1 MMERGVPGPGEWGKL
16 LLPCRI
22 CATGRYQERTPPDHV
37 LRQVLSNEQGINAY
51 EVKLRV
57 LACNVCTHTIY
68 FAPGFPEEAANKGWK
83 VI

>member
-1 MMERGVPGPGEWGKL
+1 MM
-16 LLPCRI
+16 
-22 CATGRYQERTPPDHV
+22 
-37 LRQVLSNEQGINAY
+37 VLSQSILVSLGHGGFIFGSAAVQLPAAEKLVNEQGINAY